1 MRQSL
6 HKLKVFQDK
15 PTGCTKNK
23 NKKNLSKN
31 AAYPLTVNH
40 EPIHFHKGF

>member
-15 PTGCTKNK
+15 PTGCTKIK
-23 NKKNLSKN
+23 RKYPSKN
-31 AAYPLTVNH
+31 AAYPLTVN
-40 EPIHFHKGF
+40 PKLTHFCKGF

>member
-23 NKKNLSKN
+23 NKNPSKN
-31 AAYPLTVNH
+31 AAYPLTVNT